1 MVEESCVCDLLQSQA
16 FLVRV
21 RPLYVTGWN
30 VCKMGDDS
38 PEYGYTC
45 IFHQPNWK
53 LSNMNHRGCLSRATL
68 HLKVFR
74 RRVQVFNKGISF
86 KIQIYD
92 ERDR

>member
-45 IFHQPNWK
+45 IFHQTNWK

-68 HLKVFR
+68 DLKG
-74 RRVQVFNKGISF
+74 VQTTCAS
-86 KIQIYD
+86 IQ
-92 ERDR
+92 